1 MKGGFYMKK
10 IALTLSAV
18 MVASSL
24 AACMYDDRANEP
36 ENTNMRPIGYYSN
49 DSDQTN
55 RKSPFQNAN
64 DQTNNRNEGPL
75 VDMID
80 NDDQRQVGNN
90 PQNVN
95 RRGPI
100 ENRGNFGYYDG
111 TDRDLARKISN
122 RVKDIK
128 GVTDARTIV
137 YGDQIVVGVYAKNNM
152 PNNIDGKVK
161 RAIRDI
167 VPTQNVTVV
176 TDDKMFDRIRNV
188 DDHLQNGNGI
198 NEVQADINGIFK
210 DLGNAISRPFQN
222 NVR

>member
-1 MKGGFYMKK
+1 MKK
-10 IALTLSAV
+10 IALTFSA
-18 MVASSL
+18 MMLAGSL
-24 AACMYDDRANEP
+24 AACNMYDDRANEP

-49 DSDQTN
+49 DDGNTN
-55 RKSPFQNAN
+55 RKSPFQDA
-64 DQTNNRNEGPL
+64 DDLANNRNEGPL

-80 NDDQRQVGNN
+80 NDDQKQVGYN

-100 ENRGNFGYYDG
+100 ENRGDFGYYNG

-122 RVKDIK
+122 RVKDIN
-128 GVTDARTIV
+128 GVADVRTIV
-137 YGDQIVVGVYAKNNM
+137 YGDQIIVGVYAQDM
-152 PNNIDGKVK
+152 PKNIDRKVK
-161 RAIRDI
+161 AAVRDI

-198 NEVQADINGIFK
+198 NEVQADINGILK

-222 NVR
+222 NAR

>member
-1 MKGGFYMKK
+1 MKK
-10 IALTLSAV
+10 IALTFSA
-18 MVASSL
+18 MMLAGSL
-24 AACMYDDRANEP
+24 AACNMYDDRANEP

-49 DSDQTN
+49 DGGNTN
-55 RKSPFQNAN
+55 RKSPFQDA
-64 DQTNNRNEGPL
+64 DDLANNRNEGPL

-80 NDDQRQVGNN
+80 NDDQKQVGYN

-100 ENRGNFGYYDG
+100 ENRGDFGYYNG

-122 RVKDIK
+122 RVKDIN
-128 GVTDARTIV
+128 GVADVRTIV
-137 YGDQIVVGVYAKNNM
+137 YGDQIIVGVYAQDM
-152 PNNIDGKVK
+152 PKNIDRKVK
-161 RAIRDI
+161 AAVRDI

-198 NEVQADINGIFK
+198 NEVQADINGMLK
-210 DLGNAISRPFQN
+210 DLGNAISRPVQN
-222 NVR
+222 KAR

>member
-1 MKGGFYMKK
+1 MKK
-10 IALTLSAV
+10 IALTFSA
-18 MVASSL
+18 MMLAGSL
-24 AACMYDDRANEP
+24 AACNMYDDRANEP

-49 DSDQTN
+49 DGGNTN
-55 RKSPFQNAN
+55 RKSPFQDA
-64 DQTNNRNEGPL
+64 DDLANNRNEGPL

-80 NDDQRQVGNN
+80 NDDQKQVGYN

-100 ENRGNFGYYDG
+100 ENRGDFGYYNG

-122 RVKDIK
+122 RVKDIN
-128 GVTDARTIV
+128 GVADVRTIV
-137 YGDQIVVGVYAKNNM
+137 YGDQIIVGVYAQDM
-152 PNNIDGKVK
+152 PKNIDRKVK
-161 RAIRDI
+161 AAVRDI

-198 NEVQADINGIFK
+198 NEVQADINGILK

-222 NVR
+222 NAR